1 MEETMSLLSASLSTS
16 ITVAAAPD
24 VVWRVLTDFDGYGSW
39 NPYYPR
45 AEGDVVEGSTIT
57 LHAALPGGR
66 TGVGRC
72 RLRTVRPREELRWT
86 SHLVL
91 PGIMD
96 ADHRFRLVPVEPG
109 RTRLEQDETLRG
121 LLIPV
126 GGSIVAQ
133 VRQGCEA
140 MADALRVRAEGIS
153 AA

>member
-1 MEETMSLLSASLSTS
+1 MALLSTSLSTS
-16 ITVAAAPD
+16 ITIDASPD
-24 VVWRVLTDFDGYGSW
+24 VVWRVLTDLDAYGSW

-45 AEGDVVEGSTIT
+45 AEGALVEGGSVT

-66 TGVGRC
+66 TGAGKC
-72 RLRTVRPREELRWT
+72 RIHTVRPEEELRWT
-86 SHLVL
+86 SHLVV

-96 ADHRFRLVPVEPG
+96 ADHRFRLVPVASA

-133 VRQGCEA
+133 IRQGCEA
-140 MADALRVRAEGIS
+140 MADALRARAEAIP

>member
-1 MEETMSLLSASLSTS
+1 MKETMSLLSASLSTS
-16 ITVAAAPD
+16 TTIDASPD
-24 VVWRVLTDFDGYGSW
+24 VVWRVLTDLDGYGSW

-45 AEGDVVEGSTIT
+45 AEGDLAEGGTIT
-57 LHAALPGGR
+57 LHAKLPGGR

-72 RLRTVRPREELRWT
+72 RIRTVRQQVELRWT
-86 SHLVL
+86 SHLLL

-96 ADHRFRLVPVEPG
+96 ADHRFRLVRVDPG

-133 VRQGCEA
+133 IRQGCDA
-140 MADALRVRAEGIS
+140 MAEALRTRAEENP

>member
-1 MEETMSLLSASLSTS
+1 VTLLSASLSTS
-16 ITVAAAPD
+16 ITVDASPD
-24 VVWRVLTDFDGYGSW
+24 VVWRVLTDLDAYGSW
-39 NPYYPR
+39 NPYHPR
-45 AEGDVVEGSTIT
+45 AEGTVAEGGTIT
-57 LHAALPGGR
+57 LHAVLPGGR
-66 TGVGRC
+66 AGASKC
-72 RLRTVRPREELRWT
+72 RIHTVRPHEELRWS

-126 GGSIVAQ
+126 AGSIVAQ

-153 AA
+153 AADPG

>member
-1 MEETMSLLSASLSTS
+1 MTLLSTSLSTS
-16 ITVAAAPD
+16 ITIDASPD
-24 VVWRVLTDFDGYGSW
+24 VVWRVLTDLDAYGSW

-45 AEGDVVEGSTIT
+45 AEGALAEGGSIT

-66 TGVGRC
+66 TGASKC
-72 RLRTVRPREELRWT
+72 RIHTVRPHEELRWS

-91 PGIMD
+91 PGMMD

-126 GGSIVAQ
+126 AGSIVAQ

-153 AA
+153 AGDLG

>member
-1 MEETMSLLSASLSTS
+1 MTLLSTSLSTS
-16 ITVAAAPD
+16 ITIDASRD
-24 VVWRVLTDFDGYGSW
+24 VVWRVLTDFDAYGSW
-39 NPYYPR
+39 NPFYPR
-45 AEGDVVEGSTIT
+45 AEGALVEGESIS

-66 TGVGRC
+66 TGVSKC
-72 RLRTVRPREELRWT
+72 RVHTVRPYEELRWA

-96 ADHRFRLVPVEPG
+96 ADHRFRLVPVAPA

-126 GGSIVAQ
+126 CGSIVAQ

-140 MADALRVRAEGIS
+140 MADALRARAEAIP

>member
-1 MEETMSLLSASLSTS
+1 MSLLSASLSTA
-16 ITVAAAPD
+16 ITIDASPD
-24 VVWRVLTDFDGYGSW
+24 VVWRVLTDLDDYGSW

-45 AEGDVVEGSTIT
+45 AEGDMAEGGTIT

-66 TGVGRC
+66 TGVSRC
-72 RLRTVRPREELRWT
+72 RLRTVRPQEELRWS

-96 ADHRFRLVPVEPG
+96 ADHRFRLVPVESG

-126 GGSIVAQ
+126 GSSIVAQ
-133 VRQGCEA
+133 IRQGCEA
-140 MADALRVRAEGIS
+140 MADALRGRAEGIP